1 MDCRTAS
8 LLIEAYHD
16 DELELVDAAHLLAH
30 LEECP
35 ACRERCEEAGKL
47 RETLKTCRP
56 VDRCPEELA
65 RRLARR
71 LDVGAKRRRTFP
83 RSVTIVFAAGCG
95 IAVGWAAVRFRTPAV
110 HGLALASAVQRVEG
124 ELVCLRC
131 AMGRDFPGSRLD
143 GTPHRPLLLTSDG
156 RLFLVRAQSP
166 ASARLEADGPLRR
179 HVSVMARLD
188 DSSGLA
194 DVVDVFPEPDAATPA
209 ASVSSVSSV
218 SPAVAR

>member
-35 ACRERCEEAGKL
+35 PCRDRCEEAGKL

-65 RRLARR
+65 RRLAQR
-71 LDVGAKRRRTFP
+71 LDVRPKRRRTFP

-95 IAVGWAAVRFRTPAV
+95 IAVGWAAVRLRTPAV
-110 HGLALASAVQRVEG
+110 HGAALAGAVQRVEG
-124 ELVCLRC
+124 QLVCLRC
-131 AMGRDFPGSRLD
+131 AMGRGLPGARLD

-156 RLFLVRAQSP
+156 KLFVVRIESP
-166 ASARLEADGPLRR
+166 AIARLEADGPPRR
-179 HVSVMARLD
+179 HVAVMARLD

-194 DVVDVFPEPDAATPA
+194 DVVDVLPEPAAAGSATSA
-209 ASVSSVSSV
+209 ASVSPVYR
-218 SPAVAR
+218 AVAR

>member
-16 DELELVDAAHLLAH
+16 DELELVEAAHLLAH
-30 LEECP
+30 MEECP

-71 LDVGAKRRRTFP
+71 LDVPVKPRRTFP

-95 IAVGWAAVRFRTPAV
+95 IAVGWAAMRFGTPAA
-110 HGLALASAVQRVEG
+110 HGLALASVARRVEG

-131 AMGRDFPGSRLD
+131 AMSRGLPGSRLD

-156 RLFLVRAQSP
+156 KLFIVRSQGP
-166 ASARLEADGPLRR
+166 VRARLEADGPARR
-179 HVSVMARLD
+179 HVAVMARLD
-188 DSSGLA
+188 DSVGLA
-194 DVVDVFPEPDAATPA
+194 DVVDVFPDPLVAPS
-209 ASVSSVSSV
+209 ASSGSSV